1 MIFIQNR
8 VRTIDFDVAAYEK
21 KAATVL
27 EYLNYTNFDLN
38 ILITTN
44 RTVKKYNHQYR
55 DKNKAT
61 DILSFPYHTEL
72 KAGEKIQVKSDDDQ
86 AIGDIIIAL
95 EYVYKNR
102 HNLEGTFV
110 ERMDRMLVHGICH
123 CLGYDHMVDEDY
135 KVMYALEKKLL
146 ALIQK

>member
-1 MIFIQNR
+1 MILIQNR
-8 VRTIDFDVAAYEK
+8 VRAISFDVAAFEK

-27 EYLNYTNFDLN
+27 EYLNYKDFDLN

-44 RTVKKYNHQYR
+44 KTVKKYNREYR
-55 DKNKAT
+55 NKDKAT
-61 DILSFPYHTEL
+61 DIISFPYHPDL
-72 KAGEKIQVKSDDDQ
+72 KAGQKIKVKTDDDR
-86 AIGDIIIAL
+86 AIGDILIAL

-102 HNLEGTFV
+102 HNLEGTFI

-123 CLGYDHMVDEDY
+123 CLGYDHIEDKDY

>member
-1 MIFIQNR
+1 MILIQNR
-8 VRTIDFDVAAYEK
+8 VRAISFDVAAFEK

-27 EYLNYTNFDLN
+27 EYLNYKDFDLN

-44 RTVKKYNHQYR
+44 KTVKKYNREYR
-55 DKNKAT
+55 NKDKAT
-61 DILSFPYHTEL
+61 DIISFPYHPDL
-72 KAGEKIQVKSDDDQ
+72 KAGQKIKVKTDDDR
-86 AIGDIIIAL
+86 AIGDILIAL

-102 HNLEGTFV
+102 HNLEGTFI
-110 ERMDRMLVHGICH
+110 ERMDRMLVHGIFH
-123 CLGYDHMVDEDY
+123 CLGYDHIEDKDY